1 MKFTHTAT
9 VFALILSAG
18 AGHAATLQFAA
29 TLTGA
34 QEVPAIVTDAVGEA
48 LITVDTTRETLSV
61 DLSVMGISLM
71 DLSDALVALPV
82 GPIHLHNAP
91 AGSNGPIVVPFP
103 FDGLTYSDTLDGFD
117 LMVEDVSYANAAA
130 LAGSSVGFDDFLALM
145 SGSEVYFN
153 VHTDA
158 FPGGKLR
165 GQVAP
170 VPVPAAGGLLL
181 GAVLAGVAVRRRR
194 TRV

>member
-1 MKFTHTAT
+1 
-9 VFALILSAG
+9 
-18 AGHAATLQFAA
+18 
-29 TLTGA
+29 
-34 QEVPAIVTDAVGEA
+34 
-48 LITVDTTRETLSV
+48 
-61 DLSVMGISLM
+61 
-71 DLSDALVALPV
+71 
-82 GPIHLHNAP
+82 
-91 AGSNGPIVVPFP
+91 
-103 FDGLTYSDTLDGFD
+103 
-117 LMVEDVSYANAAA
+117 
-130 LAGSSVGFDDFLALM
+130 AGSSVGFDDFLALM

-158 FPGGKLR
+158 FPGGELR